1 MDDTTKNMTGRLEE
15 ERASRRRFLRVFESS
30 DGMAVL
36 HELEMKFEVHLPV
49 FQGSPGKFDP
59 LDAMRR
65 DSYRE
70 VFLYCRRKL
79 ELARDDSGREDES
92 LNSLPNTKQQ

>member
-1 MDDTTKNMTGRLEE
+1 MEGRLAEA
-15 ERASRRRFLRVFESS
+15 RSCRRRFLRVLGSP
-30 DGMAVL
+30 DGLGVL
-36 HELEMKFEVHLPV
+36 DELEKKFEVHLPV

-65 DSYRE
+65 DAYRE

-79 ELARDDSGREDES
+79 ELARIDSDGEGDSISNLADES
-92 LNSLPNTKQQ
+92 